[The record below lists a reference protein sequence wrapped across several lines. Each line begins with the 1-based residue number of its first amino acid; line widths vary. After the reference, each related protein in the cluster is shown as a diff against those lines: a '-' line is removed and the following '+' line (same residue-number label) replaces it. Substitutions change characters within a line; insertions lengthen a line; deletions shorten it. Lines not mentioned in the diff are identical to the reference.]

1 MQAAVVPTTETG
13 GWKTVKAGKATS
25 IDRVPQKVQKHNGI
39 TCVQQVALN
48 IFFLLVLSYFLVNFE
63 ILDRH

>member
-13 GWKTVKAGKATS
+13 GWKTVKAGNATS
-25 IDRVPQKVQKHNGI
+25 IDRVPQKVQKHNRI
-39 TCVQQVALN
+39 TCVQQVALK
-48 IFFLLVLSYFLVNFE
+48 FFFSLVLSYLLVNFG